1 LKLTSDKLLVIGV
14 SIAIIGAFFYMP
26 WEDSYFGLILD
37 GITEPEWTEILPRNV
52 VKNSIIFEIINDENG
67 QCLSTADRLDG
78 IVDHAYFVRADEFI
92 KDIKYDRD
100 AETMIIQCNKI
111 PDNQARLHI
120 WYVLEEAPKD
130 STKYKYF
137 ITESDI
143 LTNQIEP

>member
-1 LKLTSDKLLVIGV
+1 MKLTSDKLLVIGV

-78 IVDHAYFVRADEFI
+78 IVDHDYFVRSEELI
-92 KDIKYDRD
+92 KDIKYDR
-100 AETMIIQCNKI
+100 EKQTMVLPCSQI
-111 PDNQARLHI
+111 PDDQARLHV
-120 WYVLEEAPKD
+120 WYVVEESQKY
-130 STKYKYF
+130 STKYHYF
-137 ITESDI
+137 VTTSDI